1 MSKDKET
8 TDKTEDQVSI
18 KEKLTDIG
26 CVLGVDEDSTW
37 SIDVSQAFDKANLG
51 ALLDI
56 LQLPKATFITKLN
69 LSNNRLGDEE
79 AIALAKVLKD
89 TNITALNL
97 DSNFLKAEGIK
108 ALAAG
113 LKGTNITTLDLSN
126 NCLGD
131 EGAGALA
138 ELKGTNITTLD
149 LRSNQ
154 IEAEG
159 AIALADGLKDTNIA
173 ILELDYNDIEQE
185 GAESLVRNLQNTSI
199 TQSPSYP
206 YGKSFKCI
214 KTHQET
220 LSESVSKFIEEN
232 GSVSIKTSNFYTNM
246 SPTVL
251 QNYLEAIHSEY
262 AADISDDSLDKLLLR
277 ESSETLLPD
286 VGKLILEYCGRDF
299 KLTRETYKQ
308 LFFRTPEVV
317 EDEESFTNAPTAK
330 VVKDEEA
337 LKEAVVNSLRGKEVI
352 TAGDWVSR
360 SINSGS
366 DSSSSSSS
374 TSTMSSSEMAYS
386 EALDF

>member
-69 LSNNRLGDEE
+69 LSNNRLGDE
-79 AIALAKVLKD
+79 
-89 TNITALNL
+89 
-97 DSNFLKAEGIK
+97 
-108 ALAAG
+108 
-113 LKGTNITTLDLSN
+113 
-126 NCLGD
+126 
-131 EGAGALA
+131 GAGALA
-138 ELKGTNITTLD
+138 EGLKGTNITTLD

-246 SPTVL
+246 SPAVL

-386 EALDF
+386 DSVSSSRSYSSSNSYSMSSYYESTLSTTDISLSGAYEAISDLQGV